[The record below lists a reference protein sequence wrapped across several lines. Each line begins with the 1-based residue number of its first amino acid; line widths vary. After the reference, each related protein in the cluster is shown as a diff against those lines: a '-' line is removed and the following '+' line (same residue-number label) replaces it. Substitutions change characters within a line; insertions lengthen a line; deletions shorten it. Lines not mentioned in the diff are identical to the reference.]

1 MSASDNKAVI
11 RISGAACDQLRVASS
26 RCHVSLEDCARVALA
41 LFLRSDGD
49 LQVIGIGD
57 GDSAE
62 SAELDADSV
71 LGDEAL
77 LFRALVAVREGGEP
91 DDFPAV
97 LSRYIGAGASLL
109 VSECRYSH
117 DLFAHLADLR
127 ESV

>member
-1 MSASDNKAVI
+1 MSASDNKIAI
-11 RISGAACDQLRVASS
+11 RISRAASDQLQAAAS
-26 RCHVSLEDCARVALA
+26 RCRVPLEDCARVALA

-49 LQVIGIGD
+49 LQGIGIED

-77 LFRALVAVREGGEP
+77 LFRALVAMREGGEP
-91 DDFPAV
+91 DDFLDT
-97 LSRYIGAGASLL
+97 LSRYIEAGASLL
-109 VSECRYSH
+109 ASECRYSH